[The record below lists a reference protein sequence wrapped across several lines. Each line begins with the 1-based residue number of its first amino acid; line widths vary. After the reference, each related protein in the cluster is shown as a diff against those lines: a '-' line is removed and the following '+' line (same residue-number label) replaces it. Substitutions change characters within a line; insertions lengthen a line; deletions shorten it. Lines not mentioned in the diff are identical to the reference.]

1 MEIVIDAL
9 LAGAVRPLGDSGRDS
24 GIDKHPVEGPLWLGL
39 EGLRGDEQADR
50 RFHGGPEKALHHYAR
65 EHYPA
70 WLRELGERA

>member
-1 MEIVIDAL
+1 
-9 LAGAVRPLGDSGRDS
+9 GA
-24 GIDKHPVEGPLWLGL
+24 

-70 WLRELGERA
+70 WQAELGERAVLQAPGAFGENISTQGMTEADVCVGDVFRAGTA